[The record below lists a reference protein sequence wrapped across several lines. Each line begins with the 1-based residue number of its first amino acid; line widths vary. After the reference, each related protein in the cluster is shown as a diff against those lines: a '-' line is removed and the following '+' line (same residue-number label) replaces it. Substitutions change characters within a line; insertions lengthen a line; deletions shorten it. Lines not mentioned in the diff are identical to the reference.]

1 MMGYSC
7 LTLAAWIIKQHWEAH
22 VPHKWKRQIENRV
35 IFNVFGERGKAEFEV
50 TKDFAPLLIY

>member
-1 MMGYSC
+1 M
-7 LTLAAWIIKQHWEAH
+7 
-22 VPHKWKRQIENRV
+22 PHKWKRQIENRV